1 MKKKHLAELIENLE
15 SRIRFMEARVTKLE
29 MEAFRVNPITPSVP
43 ASHVNSDDK
52 ARCHFCGLSGMSAY
66 VCTRVNC
73 PTKTTT
79 TCSVPSVP
87 DTSNHALDDIG

>member
-29 MEAFRVNPITPSVP
+29 MDAFRINPVSPVSPITPNTDPS
-43 ASHVNSDDK
+43 
-52 ARCHFCGLSGMSAY
+52 RCYRCGLSGMSAY
-66 VCTRVNC
+66 VCTHGDC
-73 PTKTTT
+73 PTKTTV